1 MNDNMKYS
9 AESAEKKSEGKRAV
23 KTVISAALAG
33 CLITSLG
40 LNIYQASRD
49 AEQNKKVNKF
59 IDDQLE
65 RQAKEAEKENTY
77 QEDGYMIGDQY
88 EIRSTAH
95 ISDAYKSGNDAG
107 LEDED
112 KETLQMASDVLK
124 EIIKKDMNSYEKELA
139 VYDWMYKNIGQGCL
153 PGFYLL

>member
-1 MNDNMKYS
+1 MNDNMKHS

-59 IDDQLE
+59 I
-65 RQAKEAEKENTY
+65 
-77 QEDGYMIGDQY
+77 
-88 EIRSTAH
+88 
-95 ISDAYKSGNDAG
+95 AYKEFCN
-107 LEDED
+107 
-112 KETLQMASDVLK
+112 
-124 EIIKKDMNSYEKELA
+124 
-139 VYDWMYKNIGQGCL
+139 
-153 PGFYLL
+153 